1 MLVNDHG
8 TSSVLS
14 FQHLIYM
21 LSCQPDMMIK
31 LSHTA

>member
-21 LSCQPDMMIK
+21 LSCQPDM
-31 LSHTA
+31 